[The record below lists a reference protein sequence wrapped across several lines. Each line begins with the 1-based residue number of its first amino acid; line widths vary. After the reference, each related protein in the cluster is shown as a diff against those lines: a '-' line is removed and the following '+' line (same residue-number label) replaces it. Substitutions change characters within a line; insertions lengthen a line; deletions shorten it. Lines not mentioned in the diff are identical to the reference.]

1 MIIERVLKVRRQ
13 KDGTYNVKSNSLGFT
28 MNVESIDHCQSIII
42 SRKELEKIAK
52 EFSEYQIEFVF
63 AKEE

>member
-28 MNVESIDHCQSIII
+28 MNVESIE
-42 SRKELEKIAK
+42 ELEKIAK